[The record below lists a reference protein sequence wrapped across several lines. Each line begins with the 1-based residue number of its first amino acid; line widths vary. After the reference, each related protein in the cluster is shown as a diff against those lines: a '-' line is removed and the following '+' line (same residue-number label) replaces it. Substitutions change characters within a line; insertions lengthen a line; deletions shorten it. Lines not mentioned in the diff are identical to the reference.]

1 MRRGSADQMTC
12 HAHVIVKRVR
22 LAGAFQELLCQPRP
36 AKLVVRG
43 RLIASGAGRVDNS
56 CRTLESMGS
65 RGGRRKTKRAST
77 PVVLDPTPPIMWPEP
92 GSGFEADP
100 FSPAGTS
107 QQIWRFTQREPHSR
121 VARWIVRAVALL
133 AAIALVASQVI
144 R

>member
-1 MRRGSADQMTC
+1 M
-12 HAHVIVKRVR
+12 
-22 LAGAFQELLCQPRP
+22 
-36 AKLVVRG
+36 
-43 RLIASGAGRVDNS
+43 ASWVGRVDSS

-65 RGGRRKTKRAST
+65 RGGRRKTKRT
-77 PVVLDPTPPIMWPEP
+77 PSAVVLNPTPPIMWPEP

-107 QQIWRFTQREPHSR
+107 QQIWRLTQREPHNR